1 MLHFFYEKETFNLQD
16 SLGYHFNIIFI
27 NIKKAMEIKLKAY
40 NLTHLQFSIL
50 INLHK
55 NNVTTQK
62 ELLKFTYGDETSI
75 TRLVDRLE
83 AKGYLVRTLSN
94 NDKRKKNLVL
104 TKSGILLTEELIS
117 LAQEVNNDLV
127 KDLDK
132 TEKKEILSLLKKIQ
146 YSLK

>member
-1 MLHFFYEKETFNLQD
+1 MEKETFNLQD

>member
-1 MLHFFYEKETFNLQD
+1 MIKETFNLQD